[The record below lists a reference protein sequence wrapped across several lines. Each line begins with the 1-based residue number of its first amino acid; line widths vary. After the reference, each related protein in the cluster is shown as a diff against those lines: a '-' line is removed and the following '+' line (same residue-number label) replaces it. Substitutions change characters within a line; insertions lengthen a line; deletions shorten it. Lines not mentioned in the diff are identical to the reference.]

1 MKEKNLVVEKLEE
14 ASNSRKDNSFLTLN
28 CYSKRMPK
36 LNVLVAGSTGFI
48 GVQLIKLLVKHSK
61 VKIKYLCG
69 NSSVGK
75 TISSY
80 EKSLSSKV
88 LPKITKY
95 DKSFLKNI
103 DLIFTAL
110 PNGGSQ
116 DISNDLLDHN
126 VLIDLA
132 ADFRLNKASDYLKW
146 YKQKH
151 RAVKNINKSI
161 YSLPEINGDKV
172 KKFNIIGCPG
182 CYPTS
187 ILLPLIPLVKKDLI
201 KTDNIIIDSKSGYS
215 GAGRGV
221 YDKYKYKNLYESL
234 SAYGVGF
241 HRHNSEIQQEI
252 DSYTKNKFS
261 FTFTP
266 HLTPMFRGILSTIY
280 VDLNKNVNIKKLEKT
295 LNTEYSKTRF
305 VKILRTNSLLST
317 NDVINTNNC
326 SISICKT
333 KYKNRVIILSA
344 IDNLIKG
351 GAGQAIQ
358 NMNIKF
364 GFNETE
370 GLKWNILFYH

>member
-1 MKEKNLVVEKLEE
+1 MNEKNQVVEKLEE
-14 ASNSRKDNSFLTLN
+14 ASNSQKDNSFLISN
-28 CYSKRMPK
+28 CYSNNMSK
-36 LNVLVAGSTGFI
+36 LNVLVAGSTGYI
-48 GVQLIKLLVKHSK
+48 GIQLIKLLIKHNNI
-61 VKIKYLCG
+61 KIKYLCG

-75 TISSY
+75 SVSSY
-80 EKSLSSKV
+80 EKLLSKKK
-88 LPKITKY
+88 LPKIVKY
-95 DKSFLKNI
+95 KKSLLKDT
-103 DLIFTAL
+103 DLVFTAL
-110 PNGGSQ
+110 PNGEAQ
-116 DISNDLLDHN
+116 DISNDLLKHN

-151 RAVKNINKSI
+151 RAVKNIKRSI
-161 YSLPEINGDKV
+161 YSLPEINGHKL
-172 KKFNIIGCPG
+172 KKFDIIGCPG

-187 ILLPLIPLVKKDLI
+187 ILLPLIPLIKNKLI

-221 YDKYKYKNLYESL
+221 HNKYKGKNLYESI

-241 HRHNSEIQQEI
+241 HRHNSEILQEI
-252 DSYTKNKFS
+252 KKYTNNKFF

-280 VDLNKNVNIKKLEKT
+280 VDLNKGVNIKQLEKS
-295 LNTEYSKTRF
+295 LNVEYFNSRF
-305 VKILRTNSLLST
+305 VNILKTNSLLST

-333 KYKNRVIILSA
+333 KYKNKVVILSV

-358 NMNIKF
+358 NMNLKF
-364 GFNETE
+364 NFPINK
-370 GLKWNILFYH
+370 GLL